1 MSMDEMTQQNAALV
15 EEAAAAS
22 RAMQDQAE
30 SLALQIGFFRTQ
42 GHTASAAPTPAKAVK
57 PAASAAG
64 KTAATKPAQHA
75 SSVDATAAQPSSP
88 AVEAKAKA
96 KPVDSE
102 SGRAHV

>member
-1 MSMDEMTQQNAALV
+1 MSVKKVTDIVVEIAAANHEQTAGIDQVNRAGRSMEEMTQQKAALV

-57 PAASAAG
+57 PAASADR
-64 KTAATKPAQHA
+64 KSTRLN
-75 SSVDATAAQPSSP
+75 SS
-88 AVEAKAKA
+88 
-96 KPVDSE
+96 
-102 SGRAHV
+102 H